1 MGGVSSS
8 EAIFEA
14 ARMDT
19 ASEGTRGGREKSQGL
34 RLSLWSVVSS
44 KEKKEGEHKAGVGG
58 DWQLAVSEAK
68 GCPLQTVKGSLA
80 TVD

>member
-14 ARMDT
+14 ARMDRV
-19 ASEGTRGGREKSQGL
+19 SEGTRRGREKSQGL

-44 KEKKEGEHKAGVGG
+44 KEKKEG

-68 GCPLQTVKGSLA
+68 SCPLQTVKGSLA